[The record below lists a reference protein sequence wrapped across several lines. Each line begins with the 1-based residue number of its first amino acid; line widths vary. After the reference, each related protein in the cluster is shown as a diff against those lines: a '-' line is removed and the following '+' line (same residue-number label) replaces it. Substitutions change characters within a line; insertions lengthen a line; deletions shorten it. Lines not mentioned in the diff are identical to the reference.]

1 MSSENSDS
9 FVPKRSQ
16 CTDTQKHY
24 TVLAHSPYL
33 YEVNTEKCVTVFVRG
48 SEKRLS
54 EEMQ

>member
-16 CTDTQKHY
+16 CTDTQKRY